1 MTHSSARFAAAVVGL
16 ALLSAGAVLT
26 TLTVSKGFRKPVLP
40 FTDAFS
46 QGRMSGWQ
54 AFGGN
59 WTAFDGGIRNNSNER
74 GAKLIAGKAS
84 WTDYSLDTD
93 LELLGQGGDAG
104 VIVRA
109 TDEELGVDAY
119 SGYYAGLRTSNNMV
133 VLGRADH
140 GWMEY
145 QVAALPGGIH
155 AFHVYHLRVVA
166 VGCQIAAI
174 ATDPTSENTVTVALR
189 EEHCASAGMIGL
201 RSYSSGGLWRNIRA
215 AQANAADIN
224 KVLQNVRV
232 ADSPDALQT
241 EAGFN
246 ALLGISSRPTL
257 DPWNVLRMDEAE
269 SVHSPSLRA
278 LRLFSGATSPIVDV
292 HGTVVLTSP
301 ELFLQDATGG
311 IAIREDSATP
321 LKIGDEIEV
330 AGTVTPRPFSALF
343 DKPKIR
349 FLWSGEPAPALAV
362 TASQAATGQFD
373 AMFIEVEGRIK
384 GNVQNARDSLILE
397 LEGAH
402 QRFSAI
408 LFGAGKDSSL
418 GRLRPD
424 SLVRI
429 RGVCVTD
436 TGYTHNLIPF
446 AVLLP
451 TADDVILQAGP
462 PWWSAARLLQFAW
475 FITGLTFL
483 SILVYFWA
491 ERWRLRAVLEERS
504 RLAREIHDTLA
515 QSFAGIALQLES
527 SLIGPAARIPDL
539 ENVETALQMARQ
551 SRREA
556 HVTIAALR
564 SLSTEKPLAEVLQ
577 KALAQQ
583 TRAKNLELSITTVDA
598 VPRLGIEVET
608 QILRI
613 AQEAVANSVQHSHAS
628 HIEVRIAM
636 EIDDLVLSVI
646 DDGMGFNPAA
656 VQEMDGAHFGILG
669 MTERAKAIRANVN
682 IHSTSKGTTV
692 TLVVPNIKSRLGIE
706 SRLGGASYIR
716 AFGSF
721 LKMTWFKSFK
731 GNSNSEDHN
740 PHRGRSP
747 AFPSGS
753 QERSHQ
759 ATGHQG
765 YS

>member
-1 MTHSSARFAAAVVGL
+1 MTRSSARFAFGVVGL
-16 ALLSAGAVLT
+16 IVLSGGVFLT
-26 TLTVSKGFRKPVLP
+26 ITVSKGLTKPRLP

-59 WTAFDGGIRNNSNER
+59 WTAIQGGIRNNSNER
-74 GAKLIAGKAS
+74 GAKLIAGNSS

-109 TDEELGVDAY
+109 TDEELGVDSY

-155 AFHVYHLRVVA
+155 AFHLYHLRVVA
-166 VGCQIAAI
+166 VGCQVAAI
-174 ATDPTSENTVTVALR
+174 ATDPQSHNTVTVALR
-189 EEHCASAGMIGL
+189 EANCARTGMIGL

-215 AQANAADIN
+215 AQADAADIN
-224 KVLQNVRV
+224 KVLQNVQI
-232 ADSPDALQT
+232 ANSPDTLQT

-246 ALLGISSRPTL
+246 SALGIASRPTL

-269 SVHSPSLRA
+269 NVHSPSLGA
-278 LRLFSGATSPIVDV
+278 LRLFSGATSPNVDV

-311 IAIREDSATP
+311 IAIRGETSTP

-330 AGTVTPRPFSALF
+330 AGSITARPFSAF
-343 DKPKIR
+343 FNKPTIR

-373 AMFIEVEGRIK
+373 AMFIEVEGRVK
-384 GNVQNARDSLILE
+384 GNVHKAGDSLILE

-402 QRFSAI
+402 QRFSAV
-408 LFGAGKDSSL
+408 LFGSSKDSSL
-418 GRLRPD
+418 DRLRPD

-436 TGYTHNLIPF
+436 TDYTHNLIPF

-462 PWWSAARLLQFAW
+462 PWWSAAQLLQIAW

-483 SILVYFWA
+483 SILLYFWA

-527 SLIGPAARIPDL
+527 SLIGTEARIPDL
-539 ENVETALQMARQ
+539 SNVETALQMARQ

-564 SLSTEKPLAEVLQ
+564 NLSSEKPLAEVLQ

-583 TRAKNLELSITTVDA
+583 TRVRPIQLSVSATDA
-598 VPRLGIEVET
+598 TPRLGIEVET
-608 QILRI
+608 QILRV

-628 HIEVRIAM
+628 HIDVRITM
-636 EIDDLVLSVI
+636 ETDDLVLSVV
-646 DDGMGFNPAA
+646 DDGVGFDPNTI
-656 VQEMDGAHFGILG
+656 QDMDGAHFGLLG
-669 MTERAKAIRANVN
+669 MKERAKAIRATLN
-682 IHSTSKGTTV
+682 IHSTNEGTAV
-692 TLVVPNIKSRLGIE
+692 ELVVPEIKSRLGIE
-706 SRLGGASYIR
+706 SRLGSASSLR
-716 AFGSF
+716 ALSS
-721 LKMTWFKSFK
+721 LVKMTWSKMLQRK
-731 GNSNSEDHN
+731 
-740 PHRGRSP
+740 PL
-747 AFPSGS
+747 
-753 QERSHQ
+753 
-759 ATGHQG
+759 
-765 YS
+765 